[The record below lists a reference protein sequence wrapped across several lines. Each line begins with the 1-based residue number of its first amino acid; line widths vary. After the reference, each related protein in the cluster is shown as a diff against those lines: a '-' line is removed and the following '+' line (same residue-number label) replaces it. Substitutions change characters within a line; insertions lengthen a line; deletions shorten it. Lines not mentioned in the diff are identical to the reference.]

1 MKIFL
6 ISIFVFFLLPA
17 NIYSQVEDNHPGT
30 GLNFND
36 DQYAKDPI
44 KATLTRSLYSS
55 SSIPSSASLKKYAPT
70 PQSQGSYGT
79 CVGWSSAFCAL
90 TITVAKNNGWTDKTV
105 IDANTFS
112 PGFLYSQ
119 IKLTS
124 DVGCTFGTSIT
135 DALEVIKTKGVPKF
149 TDMDNSCPSSIPLD
163 LFDKAKNYKIQDYA
177 KLFDVYDI
185 ESIKIQA
192 VKKSLSESKPV
203 VIGMKCPTSFNTAKG
218 YWAPTE
224 DASADYGG
232 HALCVIGYDDNK
244 YGGAFE
250 IQNSWGSWWGNDGYI
265 WIKYDDFQKWVKYAY
280 ELIDIQ
286 KKQNSNGN
294 DFAGAIKFVESTG
307 NPMIA
312 TYTGAR
318 YKMKSSYKSGTKF
331 RIYISNNEPAFVYAF
346 GTDATQKIF
355 PVFPHKPNV
364 SPALNYKKNDVA
376 IPDEDH
382 YIEMD
387 NTIGTDY
394 LCVLYSLEPLD
405 IATIQNK
412 IESGS
417 GSFIAK
423 ITNALGDKLVENQ
436 SVKFNQSAVSFTAKS
451 LDKTVVA
458 IVVET
463 THIN

>member
-1 MKIFL
+1 MKKLFL
-6 ISIFVFFLLPA
+6 NLLIIILLPA
-17 NIYSQVEDNHPGT
+17 YLFSQVEDAPGGT

-36 DQYAKDPI
+36 SQYEKDPK
-44 KATLTRSLYSS
+44 KATLTRSLYGASL
-55 SSIPSSASLKKYAPT
+55 PSSASLKNYAPT

-90 TITVAKNNGWTDKTV
+90 TIIEAKKNSWSDKTV

-119 IKLTS
+119 IKMSS
-124 DVGCTFGTSIT
+124 DVSCTYGTSIS
-135 DALEVIKTKGVPKF
+135 DALETIKTKGVPKF

-163 LFDKAKNYKIQDYA
+163 LFDKARNHTIKDYA
-177 KLFDVYDI
+177 KLFDDYDM
-185 ESIKIQA
+185 ESIKIQT

-218 YWAPTE
+218 YWVPTE
-224 DASADYGG
+224 DPSANHGG

-250 IQNSWGSWWGNDGYI
+250 IQNSWGTWWGNDGYI
-265 WIKYDDFQKWVKYAY
+265 WIKYADFEKWVKYAY
-280 ELIDIQ
+280 ELIDIP
-286 KKQNSNGN
+286 KKQNV
-294 DFAGAIKFVESTG
+294 DAIDLAGALKLIDSEG
-307 NPMIA
+307 NPMLA
-312 TYTGAR
+312 TFNGTN
-318 YKMKSSYKSGTKF
+318 YKMRKAYKSGTRF

-346 GTDATQKIF
+346 GTDNTEKIY

-376 IPDEDH
+376 LPDEDS

-394 LCVLYSLEPLD
+394 LCVLYSLDPID
-405 IATIQNK
+405 INTIQNT
-412 IESGS
+412 IESGHGNFAS
-417 GSFIAK
+417 RIK
-423 ITNALGDKLVENQ
+423 NAIGDKLVDNQ
-436 SVKFNQSAVSFTAKS
+436 LIKFGQTSISFTAKS
-451 LDKTVVA
+451 QGKSVVA
-458 IVVET
+458 IIVET
-463 THIN
+463 THIK